1 MKKIFLWSC
10 FLASVGVFSQN
21 DKLNDSLVN
30 LGEVIVIGQRKKLDE
45 TAKMSKSVDE
55 YLESSKR
62 VNLIKRG
69 AYAWETT
76 LNNMLSERAVIT
88 IDGMRIFG
96 ACTDKMDP
104 ITSYVETSNLSEI
117 DIQSGQQ
124 GSHCGATIAGS
135 IDMKRKKTPFSW
147 QNQWKGTLQSGFESN
162 NQQRFWLG
170 NMHFSSQKWT
180 TDAAISYRKADNYY
194 DGNGNEILFSQYEKY
209 NASLNIGRKI
219 HQKGILFSDIIWD
232 RAQNVGYPTL
242 PMDVSLA
249 QAVIASVSYQHF
261 FEDNLLNNWLTK
273 LYFNTIEHQMD
284 DTTRPDVPVHM
295 DMPGWSDTYG
305 FFSKVQLKNEKLTSN
320 IQLNG
325 YQNKSTAEMTM
336 YYRSGS
342 TMFMYTWPKVT
353 TNYLGISIDNQWN
366 MGAGS
371 SLIVGATAGVHHNN
385 VGNDIARIFYV
396 DLPID
401 KVRFLPSVNVS
412 YQQQLGAFSLSMGT
426 GYGQRAPSVSEAYGV
441 YLFNSFDAYE
451 YIGNPFLENETSY
464 EGNFSVSYSKEKL
477 KINAKT
483 SYFHIRNYIVGK
495 IANIRGGSAMMHGSN
510 GLKAYQS
517 LLYANQC
524 NVSLDFQYQFLQKW
538 LGKGMLAYAY
548 GKDFEGE
555 SLPFIRP
562 VTYQMSVA
570 YTHKNFS
577 CQAMLAGDLKQHYY
591 NPDYGEDA
599 TPAYSLVSVSAD
611 YALPIEKQLFHLQ
624 LGVENLLDRYYSTY
638 ADWKNFPRMGR
649 NFYVGVKFEF

>member
-1 MKKIFLWSC
+1 M
-10 FLASVGVFSQN
+10 FSQN
-21 DKLNDSLVN
+21 DNSHDSLVN

-55 YLESSKR
+55 YLESSQK

-69 AYAWETT
+69 AYAWEAT

-117 DIQSGQQ
+117 DIHSGQQ

-135 IDMKRKKTPFSW
+135 IDMKRKKTPFSL

-162 NQQRFWLG
+162 NRQRFWLG
-170 NMHFSSQKWT
+170 NMHFSSKKWT

-209 NASLNIGRKI
+209 NASLNISRKI
-219 HQKGILFSDIIWD
+219 FRKGVLSSDIIFD
-232 RAQNVGYPTL
+232 RAQNIGYPTL

-261 FEDNLLNNWLTK
+261 FEDKLLNNWHTK
-273 LYFNTIEHQMD
+273 LYVNTIEHQMD

-295 DMPGWSDTYG
+295 DMPGWSNTYG
-305 FFSKVQLKNEKLTSN
+305 FFSKIQLKNKSLVSN
-320 IQLNG
+320 IQFNG

-336 YYRSGS
+336 YYRNGN

-353 TNYLGISIDNQWN
+353 TNYLGISVDNQWN
-366 MGAGS
+366 VGINNS
-371 SLIVGATAGVHHNN
+371 VVVGATLGVHHNN
-385 VGNDIARIFYV
+385 VGNDIARIFYA

-401 KVRFLPSVNVS
+401 KVRFLPSVNAS
-412 YQQQLGAFSLSMGT
+412 YQQQLGALLFSVGM

-464 EGNFSVSYSKEKL
+464 EGNFSVSFSKERL

-483 SYFHIRNYIVGK
+483 SLFHIRNYIVGK
-495 IANIRGGSAMMHGSN
+495 IANIRGGSAMMYGSN

-524 NVSLDFQYQFLQKW
+524 NVSLDFQYQFLQNW
-538 LGKGMLAYAY
+538 TSKGTLAYAY

-555 SLPFIRP
+555 NLPFIRP
-562 VTYQMSVA
+562 VTYQLSMA
-570 YTHKNFS
+570 YKYKQFS
-577 CQAMLAGDLKQHYY
+577 CQAMLTGDLKQHYY

-599 TPAYSLVSVSAD
+599 TDAYTLVSISTD
-611 YALPIEKQLFHLQ
+611 YVLPIKKQQFYFQ
-624 LGVENLLDRYYSTY
+624 LGVENLFDQYYSTY
-638 ADWKNFPRMGR
+638 ADWRNFPRMGR
-649 NFYVGVKFEF
+649 NVYVGVKYEF